1 MQGSSRRLRRRFF
14 GGAVAVAAAAAL
26 VAGVTTSALS
36 AQPKPSAGT
45 NHFGR
50 GYPPPGGIYTG
61 MTNCPLTN
69 QLMHESVQFT
79 ACTAGNATTGSIK
92 IGNIT
97 TPVTNPVNV
106 QFGFY
111 TAANQNFYADVVP
124 PPEGV
129 SGFLVTRPDLIP
141 ESLTKMLD
149 CPSSNKV
156 VESLCQRAEHFG
168 KFGNQ
173 VYALA
178 ESDGAI
184 TNFTLTSWTQPVVFQ
199 LINPLLGRDCSIGTL
214 GDPVVLHPSISITS
228 GQEYVDPDPAK
239 HPDTI
244 VLATQS
250 TASDTTFTAPG
261 VTGCGPGG
269 VANIAV
275 DEALD
280 ATADLPSASG
290 VNSLT
295 LTGTFNIAATSASE
309 DSSLPQPQDD
319 AAILLSAFL
328 ASVGTPPP
336 NASHAATGRL
346 SAAELHQLLRHLGA
360 GG

>member
-1 MQGSSRRLRRRFF
+1 MKGSSRRARRVFF
-14 GGAVAVAAAAAL
+14 GGAMAVAAAALL
-26 VAGVTTSALS
+26 VAGVTSAALS
-36 AQPKPSAGT
+36 AQPKPHAGPAW
-45 NHFGR
+45 GWR

-61 MTNCPLTN
+61 MTNCPLFN

-97 TPVTNPVNV
+97 TPVSNPVNV

-124 PPEGV
+124 PPQGV
-129 SGFLVTRPDLIP
+129 SGFLVSKPDLIP
-141 ESLTKMLD
+141 ESLTKMLG
-149 CPSSNKV
+149 CPSTNKV
-156 VESLCQRAEHFG
+156 VESLCQRAGHFG
-168 KFGNQ
+168 KFGNE

-178 ESDGAI
+178 ESVGAI
-184 TNFTLTSWTQPVVFQ
+184 TNFTLTTWTQPVVFQ
-199 LINPLLGRDCSIGTL
+199 LINPLLGRDCTIGTL

-250 TASDTTFTAPG
+250 TASDTTFTAPA

-280 ATADLPSASG
+280 ATAGLPSASG

-295 LTGTFNIAATSASE
+295 LTGTFNIAACSASG

-319 AAILLSAFL
+319 AAILLSAFK

-336 NASHAATGRL
+336 SGGQTAAGRL
-346 SAAELHQLLRHLGA
+346 SGAELRKLLRRLGV
-360 GG
+360 G

>member
-1 MQGSSRRLRRRFF
+1 MKGSSRRLRRVFF
-14 GGAVAVAAAAAL
+14 GGAMTFAAAAAL

-36 AQPKPSAGT
+36 AQPKANAAPG
-45 NHFGR
+45 HFWH

-61 MTNCPLTN
+61 MTRCPLRN

-79 ACTAGNATTGSIK
+79 SCVLGDITSGSIK

-97 TPVTNPVNV
+97 TPVTEPVNV

-111 TAANQNFYADVVP
+111 TAPNQTFYADVVP
-124 PPEGV
+124 PPEGL
-129 SGFLVTRPDLIP
+129 SAMLVTRPDLIP
-141 ESLTKMLD
+141 ESLSKMLG
-149 CPSSNKV
+149 CPSSDKV
-156 VESLCQRAEHFG
+156 VESLCRRIPRFG
-168 KFGNQ
+168 RYGNK

-184 TNFTLTSWTQPVVFQ
+184 TNFQLTSWTQPVLFR
-199 LINPLLGRDCSIGTL
+199 LINPLLGRHCTIGTL
-214 GDPVVLHPSISITS
+214 GDPIVLQPSLTITS
-228 GQEYVDPDPAK
+228 GKEEVDPDPAK
-239 HPDTI
+239 HPDTF

-250 TASDTTFTAPG
+250 TASDTTFTAPA

-280 ATADLPSASG
+280 ATAGLPAASG
-290 VNSLT
+290 VNSAT
-295 LTGTFNIAATSASE
+295 LTGTFNIAACEASL
-309 DSSLPQPQDD
+309 DTSLPQPQDD
-319 AAILLSAFL
+319 AAILLSAFR

-336 NASHAATGRL
+336 SASQAAAGRL
-346 SAAELHQLLRHLGA
+346 SGAELHGALRRLGA
-360 GG
+360 R

>member
-1 MQGSSRRLRRRFF
+1 MKGSSRRLRRVFF
-14 GGAVAVAAAAAL
+14 GGAMTFAAAAAL

-36 AQPKPSAGT
+36 AQPKANAAPAQIGQ
-45 NHFGR
+45 

-61 MTNCPLTN
+61 MTACPLYN
-69 QLMHESVQFT
+69 QLMHESVEFT
-79 ACTAGNATTGSIK
+79 ACVLGDITSGSIK

-97 TPVTNPVNV
+97 TPLTEPVNV

-111 TAANQNFYADVVP
+111 TAANQTFYADVVP

-129 SGFLVTRPDLIP
+129 SAMLVTKPDLIP
-141 ESLTKMLD
+141 ESLSTMLG
-149 CPSSNKV
+149 CPSSNTV
-156 VESLCQRAEHFG
+156 VESLCQRIPHFG
-168 KFGNQ
+168 KYGNE

-184 TNFTLTSWTQPVVFQ
+184 TNFQLISWTQPVVFQ

-214 GDPVVLHPSISITS
+214 GDPVVLQPSLSISS
-228 GQEYVDPDPAK
+228 LQEEVDPNPAE
-239 HPDTI
+239 HPDTY

-250 TASDTTFTAPG
+250 TASDTTFSAPA

-280 ATADLPSASG
+280 ATAGLPAASG
-290 VNSLT
+290 VNSVT
-295 LTGTFNIAATSASE
+295 LTGSFNIAACTASE

-319 AAILLSAFL
+319 AAILLSAFK

-336 NASHAATGRL
+336 SGSQAAAGRL
-346 SAAELHQLLRHLGA
+346 SGAELHGVLGRLGA
-360 GG
+360 R

>member
-1 MQGSSRRLRRRFF
+1 MQGSSRGLRRVFF
-14 GGAVAVAAAAAL
+14 GGTIAVAAAAAL
-26 VAGVTTSALS
+26 VAGVATSALS
-36 AQPKPSAGT
+36 AQPKTYAGAA
-45 NHFGR
+45 HFGH

-61 MTNCPLTN
+61 FTNCPLFN

-111 TAANQNFYADVVP
+111 TAPNQTIYADVVP

-129 SGFLVTRPDLIP
+129 SAFLVSKPDLIP
-141 ESLTKMLD
+141 ESLTTMLD
-149 CPSSNKV
+149 CPSTNQV
-156 VESLCQRAEHFG
+156 VESLCQRAEHLG
-168 KFGNQ
+168 KYGNQ

-178 ESDGAI
+178 ESVGAI
-184 TNFTLTSWTQPVVFQ
+184 TNFALTSWTQPVVFQ

-214 GDPVVLHPSISITS
+214 GNPVVLNPSVSITS
-228 GQEYVDPDPAK
+228 GQEYVDPDPTK

-250 TASDTTFTAPG
+250 SASDTTFTAPA

-280 ATADLPSASG
+280 ASSGLPAASG

-336 NASHAATGRL
+336 SASQAATGRL
-346 SAAELHQLLRHLGA
+346 SAAELHKLLHHLAVG
-360 GG
+360 

>member
-1 MQGSSRRLRRRFF
+1 MQGSSRRLRRVFF
-14 GGAVAVAAAAAL
+14 GGAIAVVAAAAL

-36 AQPKPSAGT
+36 AQPKAHAGT
-45 NHFGR
+45 AHFGR

-61 MTNCPLTN
+61 MTRCPLFN

-79 ACTAGNATTGSIK
+79 ACVLGDATTGLIK
-92 IGNIT
+92 IGNIS
-97 TPVTNPVNV
+97 TPVVEPVNV

-111 TAANQNFYADVVP
+111 TAPNQNFYADVVP
-124 PPEGV
+124 PPQGV
-129 SGFLVTRPDLIP
+129 SAQLVTKPDPLS
-141 ESLTKMLD
+141 ETLSTALGCSTTT
-149 CPSSNKV
+149 STV
-156 VESLCQRAEHFG
+156 VESLCERAQHLG
-168 KFGNQ
+168 KFGEDIS
-173 VYALA
+173 ALA

-184 TNFTLTSWTQPVVFQ
+184 TNFALTSWTQPVVFQ
-199 LINPLLGRDCSIGTL
+199 LINPVLGRDCTIGTF
-214 GDPVVLHPSISITS
+214 GDPVMLQPALSISG
-228 GQEYVDPDPAK
+228 GQEEVDPNPTA
-239 HPDTI
+239 HPDTF
-244 VLATQS
+244 VLATQA

-280 ATADLPSASG
+280 ASSGLPAASG

-295 LTGTFNIAATSASE
+295 LTGDFNIAACEASE
-309 DSSLPQPQDD
+309 DSTLPQPQDD

-336 NASHAATGRL
+336 SASQAATGRL
-346 SAAELHQLLRHLGA
+346 SGAELHKLLRLG
-360 GG
+360 

>member
-1 MQGSSRRLRRRFF
+1 MQGSSRRLRRAFF
-14 GGAVAVAAAAAL
+14 GGAIAVAAAAAL
-26 VAGVTTSALS
+26 VAGVTTAALS
-36 AQPKPSAGT
+36 AQPKPHAGAA
-45 NHFGR
+45 HFGW

-61 MTNCPLTN
+61 FTNCPLFN
-69 QLMHESVQFT
+69 QLMHESVEFT
-79 ACTAGNATTGSIK
+79 ACIAGDATTGSIK

-111 TAANQNFYADVVP
+111 TAPNQNFYADVVP

-141 ESLTKMLD
+141 GSLTKMLD
-149 CPSSNKV
+149 CPSTNQV
-156 VESLCQRAEHFG
+156 VESLCQRAAHLG
-168 KFGNQ
+168 KYGNQ

-214 GDPVVLHPSISITS
+214 GDPVVLHPSISISS
-228 GQEYVDPDPAK
+228 GKEEIDPDPAK

-269 VANIAV
+269 VANIAI

-280 ATADLPSASG
+280 TSAGLPSASG

-295 LTGTFNIAATSASE
+295 LTGTFNIAACSASQ
-309 DSSLPQPQDD
+309 DSSLTQPQDD
-319 AAILLSAFL
+319 AAILLSAFK
-328 ASVGTPPP
+328 ASVGLPPP
-336 NASHAATGRL
+336 SVSQAATGRL
-346 SAAELHQLLRHLGA
+346 SGAELHQLLRHLGA
-360 GG
+360 G

>member
-1 MQGSSRRLRRRFF
+1 MQASSRRLRRVLL

-36 AQPKPSAGT
+36 AQPKANAGPA
-45 NHFGR
+45 HFR
-50 GYPPPGGIYTG
+50 QGYPPPGGIYTG
-61 MTNCPLTN
+61 MTRCPLFN
-69 QLMHESVQFT
+69 QLMHESVEFT
-79 ACTAGNATTGSIK
+79 ACVLGDVTSGSIK
-92 IGNIT
+92 IGNIV
-97 TPVTNPVNV
+97 TPVVEPVNV

-124 PPEGV
+124 PPEGL
-129 SGFLVTRPDLIP
+129 SAQLVTRPDPLP
-141 ESLTKMLD
+141 ESLSTALG
-149 CPSSNKV
+149 CATTTSTV
-156 VESLCQRAEHFG
+156 VESLCQRAQRLG
-168 KFGNQ
+168 KFGED

-184 TNFTLTSWTQPVVFQ
+184 TNFDLLSWTQPMVFQ
-199 LINPLLGRDCSIGTL
+199 LINPLLGPDCTIGTL
-214 GDPVVLHPSISITS
+214 GDPVLLQPSLSISS
-228 GQEYVDPDPAK
+228 AKVEYDPNPTQ
-239 HPDTI
+239 HPDTF
-244 VLATQS
+244 VLASQS

-280 ATADLPSASG
+280 ASSGLPAASG
-290 VNSLT
+290 TNSVSLT
-295 LTGTFNIAATSASE
+295 GDFNIAACQASE

-319 AAILLSAFL
+319 AQILLSAFR

-336 NASHAATGRL
+336 SASSAAAGRL
-346 SAAELHQLLRHLGA
+346 SGAALQQALRRLGA
-360 GG
+360 H

>member
-1 MQGSSRRLRRRFF
+1 
-14 GGAVAVAAAAAL
+14 
-26 VAGVTTSALS
+26 
-36 AQPKPSAGT
+36 
-45 NHFGR
+45 
-50 GYPPPGGIYTG
+50 
-61 MTNCPLTN
+61 
-69 QLMHESVQFT
+69 VQFT

-111 TAANQNFYADVVP
+111 TAANQTIYADVVP
-124 PPEGV
+124 PPAGV
-129 SGFLVTRPDLIP
+129 SGFLVTKPDLIP
-141 ESLTKMLD
+141 ENLTKMLD
-149 CPSSNKV
+149 CPSTNTV
-156 VESLCQRAEHFG
+156 VKSLCQRARKLG
-168 KFGNQ
+168 KFGNR

-178 ESDGAI
+178 ESVGPI
-184 TNFTLTSWTQPVVFQ
+184 TNFELTSWTQPVVFQ
-199 LINPLLGRDCSIGTL
+199 LINPLLGRDCTIGTL
-214 GDPVVLHPSISITS
+214 GDPVVLNPSISISS
-228 GQEYVDPDPAK
+228 GQEYVDPDPTE
-239 HPDTI
+239 HPDTF
-244 VLATQS
+244 VLATSS
-250 TASDTTFTAPG
+250 TASDTTFSAPA

-280 ATADLPSASG
+280 ATAGLPAASG

-309 DSSLPQPQDD
+309 DSTLPQPQDD

-336 NASHAATGRL
+336 SASQAATRRL
-346 SAAELHQLLRHLGA
+346 SAADLHNLLRRLDA
-360 GG
+360 R

>member
-1 MQGSSRRLRRRFF
+1 MKGSSSRVRRVFF
-14 GGAVAVAAAAAL
+14 GSAVAAVAAALL
-26 VAGVTTSALS
+26 VTGATSALS
-36 AQPKPSAGT
+36 AQPKTHAGT
-45 NHFGR
+45 ANFGH

-61 MTNCPLTN
+61 MTNCPLFN

-111 TAANQNFYADVVP
+111 TAANQTIYADVVP
-124 PPEGV
+124 PPQGV
-129 SGFLVTRPDLIP
+129 SGFLVTKPDLIP
-141 ESLTKMLD
+141 ASLTKMLD
-149 CPSSNKV
+149 CPSTNATVK
-156 VESLCQRAEHFG
+156 SLCQRARHLG

-178 ESDGAI
+178 ESVGAI
-184 TNFTLTSWTQPVVFQ
+184 TNFQLTSWTQPVVFQ
-199 LINPLLGRDCSIGTL
+199 LINPLLGPDCSIGTL
-214 GDPVVLHPSISITS
+214 GDPVVLNPTISISS

-239 HPDTI
+239 HPDTF

-250 TASDTTFTAPG
+250 TASDTTFTAPA

-280 ATADLPSASG
+280 ATAGLPAASG

-336 NASHAATGRL
+336 SASQVAAGRL
-346 SAAELHQLLRHLGA
+346 SAADLHKLLRHLAVG
-360 GG
+360 

>member
-1 MQGSSRRLRRRFF
+1 MKESSRRLRRVFF
-14 GGAVAVAAAAAL
+14 GGAMAVAAASLL
-26 VAGVTTSALS
+26 VAGVTSAALS
-36 AQPKPSAGT
+36 AQPKPHAGT
-45 NHFGR
+45 PHFWR

-61 MTNCPLTN
+61 FTNCPLFD

-129 SGFLVTRPDLIP
+129 SAFLVTKPDLIP
-141 ESLTKMLD
+141 ESLTTMLD
-149 CPSSNKV
+149 CPSTNTV

-168 KFGNQ
+168 KYGNE

-178 ESDGAI
+178 EADGAI
-184 TNFTLTSWTQPVVFQ
+184 TNFELTSWTQPVVFQ
-199 LINPLLGRDCSIGTL
+199 LINPLLGRDCTIGTL
-214 GDPVVLHPSISITS
+214 GDPVVLHPSITISRAK
-228 GQEYVDPDPAK
+228 EEVDPDPAK
-239 HPDTI
+239 HPDTF

-250 TASDTTFTAPG
+250 TASDTTFTAPA

-280 ATADLPSASG
+280 ATAGLPAASG

-295 LTGTFNIAATSASE
+295 LTGTFNIAACSASE

-336 NASHAATGRL
+336 SASQAATGRL
-346 SAAELHQLLRHLGA
+346 SGAELHQLLRRLGA
-360 GG
+360 G

>member
-1 MQGSSRRLRRRFF
+1 MQGSSRRLRRMFF
-14 GGAVAVAAAAAL
+14 GGAVAVVAAAAL

-36 AQPKPSAGT
+36 AQPKTHAGSA
-45 NHFGR
+45 HFGY

-61 MTNCPLTN
+61 MTNCPLFN

-79 ACTAGNATTGSIK
+79 ACTAGNATSGSIK

-111 TAANQNFYADVVP
+111 TAPNQTIYADVVP

-129 SGFLVTRPDLIP
+129 SGFLVTKPDLIP
-141 ESLTKMLD
+141 VSLTKMLD
-149 CPSSNKV
+149 CPSTNKV
-156 VESLCQRAEHFG
+156 VESLCRQAKRLG

-178 ESDGAI
+178 EAVGAI
-184 TNFTLTSWTQPVVFQ
+184 TNFQLTSWTQPVVFQ

-214 GDPVVLHPSISITS
+214 GDPVVLNPSISITS
-228 GQEYVDPDPAK
+228 GQEYTDPDPAK
-239 HPDTI
+239 HPDTF

-250 TASDTTFTAPG
+250 TAADTTFTAPA

-280 ATADLPSASG
+280 ATAGLPAASG

-309 DSSLPQPQDD
+309 DSTLPQPQDD

-336 NASHAATGRL
+336 SASQAATVRL
-346 SAAELHQLLRHLGA
+346 SGTELHQVLRRLGA
-360 GG
+360 R

>member
-1 MQGSSRRLRRRFF
+1 MQGSRRRFRRAFF
-14 GGAVAVAAAAAL
+14 GGAIAVAAAAAL

-36 AQPKPSAGT
+36 AQPKTTAG
-45 NHFGR
+45 HHQFPR

-61 MTNCPLTN
+61 MTRCPLFD

-79 ACTAGNATTGSIK
+79 ACVLGDATSGSITL
-92 IGNIT
+92 GNIT
-97 TPVTNPVNV
+97 TPVVEPVNV

-124 PPEGV
+124 PPEGL
-129 SGFLVTRPDLIP
+129 SAQLVTRPDPIP
-141 ESLTKMLD
+141 ETLSTALGCATTT
-149 CPSSNKV
+149 STV
-156 VESLCQRAEHFG
+156 IESLCQRAQHLG
-168 KFGNQ
+168 KFGED

-184 TNFTLTSWTQPVVFQ
+184 TNFDLLSWTQPVVFQ
-199 LINPLLGRDCSIGTL
+199 LINPVLGPQCTIGTL
-214 GDPVVLHPSISITS
+214 GDPVLLHPALSISSAKI
-228 GQEYVDPDPAK
+228 ENDPNPTE
-239 HPDTI
+239 HPDTF
-244 VLATQS
+244 VLASQA

-280 ATADLPSASG
+280 ASSGLPAASG

-295 LTGTFNIAATSASE
+295 LTGDFNIAACEASE
-309 DSSLPQPQDD
+309 DSSLTQPQDD
-319 AAILLSAFL
+319 AQILLSAFL

-336 NASHAATGRL
+336 SASKAAAGRL
-346 SAAELHQLLRHLGA
+346 SAAELKQALRRLDVR
-360 GG
+360 

>member
-1 MQGSSRRLRRRFF
+1 MTGSTRRVRRVFL
-14 GGAVAVAAAAAL
+14 GSAMAVVAAGLL
-26 VAGVTTSALS
+26 VAGATSAALS
-36 AQPKPSAGT
+36 AQPKPQAGPA
-45 NHFGR
+45 HPGP

-61 MTNCPLTN
+61 MTNCPLLN

-79 ACTAGNATTGSIK
+79 ACTAGNATTGLIK

-97 TPVTNPVNV
+97 TPVTSPVNV

-111 TAANQNFYADVVP
+111 TAPNQTFYADVVP
-124 PPEGV
+124 PPEGQ
-129 SGFLVTRPDLIP
+129 SGFLVTKPDLIP
-141 ESLTKMLD
+141 EPLSKMLG

-156 VESLCQRAEHFG
+156 IESLCQQAKRLG
-168 KFGNQ
+168 KYGNH

-184 TNFTLTSWTQPVVFQ
+184 TNFALTSWTQPVVFQ
-199 LINPLLGRDCSIGTL
+199 LLNPLLGRDCTIGTF
-214 GDPVVLHPSISITS
+214 GDPVVLHPSVSITS

-239 HPDTI
+239 HPDTF

-250 TASDTTFTAPG
+250 TASDTTFTAPAL
-261 VTGCGPGG
+261 TGCGPGG

-280 ATADLPSASG
+280 ASAGLPSASG
-290 VNSLT
+290 ANSLT
-295 LTGTFNIAATSASE
+295 LTGTFNIGVTEAST
-309 DSSLPQPQDD
+309 DSTLPQPQDD
-319 AAILLSAFL
+319 AAILLSAFR

-336 NASHAATGRL
+336 STSEAAAARL
-346 SAAELHQLLRHLGA
+346 SGAELHQLLRRLGA
-360 GG
+360 R